1 MGETKIRI
9 RQMQVTDLNAVMQIK
24 NAENWNQTEEDWLF
38 LLHSNPEYCLVA
50 VLENQVIGTVTAINY
65 QNKVAWIG
73 MMLVSTSFRGIG
85 VSKLLLNTIIHELK
99 DCASIKLDATPA
111 GIPVYKKLGFV
122 EEYEINRMVSTRL
135 RTMGNNPQGETISSL
150 SPLLE
155 SNISNIASL
164 DESLFGV
171 NRSDLFRFLLGS
183 RKEICLQIK
192 EGNQLKGYV
201 LGRNGS
207 NYIQVGPVITY
218 STQLT
223 QKLLYGVFK
232 RLKNQA
238 LVLDILSD
246 KYELKEWLLS
256 LGFVNQRNF
265 TRMYLKSNGHT
276 GKTANQYV
284 ISGPELG

>member
-1 MGETKIRI
+1 MGETKIKV
-9 RQMQVTDLNAVMQIK
+9 RQMQLSDLKAVMQIK

-50 VLENQVIGTVTAINY
+50 LIENQVIGTVTTINY

-73 MMLVSTSFRGIG
+73 MMLVAIDFRGMGI
-85 VSKLLLNTIIHELK
+85 SKLLLNTLIHKLK

-122 EEYEINRMVSTRL
+122 EEYEISRMISTSL
-135 RTMGNNPQGETISSL
+135 RIKVDDLQSGAIYNL
-150 SPLLE
+150 SPLSKGEL
-155 SNISNIASL
+155 SNITSL
-164 DESLFGV
+164 DASLFGV
-171 NRSDLFRFLLGS
+171 NRSSLFQFLLGS

-207 NYIQVGPVITY
+207 NYIQIGPLMSY
-218 STQLT
+218 STQSA

-232 RLKNQA
+232 SIKNQA
-238 LVLDILSD
+238 LVIDVLSD
-246 KYELKEWLLS
+246 KTELKEWLLS
-256 LGFVNQRNF
+256 LGFTNQRSF
-265 TRMYLKSNGHT
+265 SRMYLKSNGYA
-276 GKTANQYV
+276 GKVETQYA